1 MASPV
6 VQVRVPGDLLA
17 RVDAARGERSRS
29 AWIIY
34 AIGAALAL
42 DDPVTVVSAPAFD
55 ELAASLDEPAAAP
68 PALQRA
74 MRESRARRDPGC
86 PHPKSRVVKGL
97 CGACGTGG
105 L

>member
-17 RVDAARGERSRS
+17 RLDEARSEVPRS
-29 AWIIY
+29 AWIVA
-34 AIGAALAL
+34 AIEHALGPA
-42 DDPVTVVSAPAFD
+42 APAK
-55 ELAASLDEPAAAP
+55 AARQCP
-68 PALQRA
+68 
-74 MRESRARRDPGC
+74 
-86 PHPKSRVVKGL
+86 PHPKGRVLKGL